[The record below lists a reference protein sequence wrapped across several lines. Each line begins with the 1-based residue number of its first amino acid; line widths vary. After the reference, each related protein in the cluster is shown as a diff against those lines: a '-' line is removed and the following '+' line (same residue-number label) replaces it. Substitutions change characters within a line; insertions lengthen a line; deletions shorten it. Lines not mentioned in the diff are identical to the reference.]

1 MSDETKPRPLAIEAA
16 AVEPRAKKSFYPEP
30 FAARVAG
37 RSKRMLGEP
46 FGLKN
51 FGVNLTRLEPGAQS
65 ALMHRHTKQ
74 DEFIYVVE
82 GVATLVTDRGEATLG
97 PGMCAG
103 FAAGGVAHHLVN
115 RSTAPVVFLEIG
127 DRTPGDS
134 ADYPADDIALEA
146 GPGVPG
152 SYRFTRKDGT
162 PY

>member
-1 MSDETKPRPLAIEAA
+1 MSDSANPRPLAIEAA
-16 AVEPRAKKSFYPEP
+16 AVEPRAKKSFYPEH

-37 RSKRMLGEP
+37 RTKKMLGEV

-65 ALMHRHTKQ
+65 ALMHRHTRQ
-74 DEFIYVVE
+74 DEFIYVLE
-82 GVATLVTDRGEATLG
+82 GTPTLVSEQGEATLG
-97 PGMCAG
+97 PGQCAG
-103 FAAGGVAHHLVN
+103 FPAGGAAHHLVN
-115 RSTAPVVFLEIG
+115 RSAAPVLFLEIG

-134 ADYPADDIALEA
+134 AEYPADDIVLEA